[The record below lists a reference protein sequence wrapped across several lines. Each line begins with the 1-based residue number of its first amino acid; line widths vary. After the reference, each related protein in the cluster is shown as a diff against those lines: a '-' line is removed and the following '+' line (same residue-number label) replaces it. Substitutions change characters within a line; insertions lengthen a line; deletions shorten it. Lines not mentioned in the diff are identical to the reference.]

1 MLTFLSRSFL
11 RGLRPMKTFSLKP
24 LAFAALLAVCAAP
37 VLAQDDGVD
46 NTVPEILH
54 TQHALRAK
62 LDNPT
67 GEYSRF
73 SADDLAKMRHAQDQV
88 FRMLD
93 GVSSLDQLKEDQKIA
108 LSNALDQVKATLT
121 NNEGNRLICY
131 RERRMGTNLLEKR
144 CETVDEREAR
154 THDSQ
159 QQMQDM
165 AREVQ
170 TRSGG

>member
-1 MLTFLSRSFL
+1 
-11 RGLRPMKTFSLKP
+11 MKPFSLKP
-24 LAFAALLAVCAAP
+24 LAFAALMAICAAP
-37 VLAQDDGVD
+37 VLAATDDGVD
-46 NTVPEILH
+46 DTAAEILH

-73 SADDLAKMRHAQDQV
+73 SADDLSTMRRAQDKI

-93 GVSSLDQLKEDQKIA
+93 GVSSLDQLKEDQKIE

-121 NNEGNRLICY
+121 HNEGNRLICY
-131 RERRMGTNLLEKR
+131 RERRIGTNLLEKR

-154 THDSQ
+154 TKASEE
-159 QQMQDM
+159 QMREM
-165 AREVQ
+165 SREVQ

>member
-1 MLTFLSRSFL
+1 MLTFRFLPPVGLS
-11 RGLRPMKTFSLKP
+11 MKPFSLKP

-37 VLAQDDGVD
+37 VWAQDDGVD
-46 NTVPEILH
+46 DTVPEILH
-54 TQHALRAK
+54 TQHALRTK

-73 SADDLAKMRHAQDQV
+73 SPNDLATMRHAQDKI
-88 FRMLD
+88 FLMLD
-93 GVSSLDQLKEDQKIA
+93 GVTSLDQLKPDQKIE
-108 LSNALDQVKATLT
+108 LSNQLDQVKATLT

-131 RERRMGTNLLEKR
+131 RERRIGTNLLEKR

-154 THDSQ
+154 AHDSQ

-170 TRSGG
+170 NRSGG

>member
-1 MLTFLSRSFL
+1 MLTCEPLPQWTSTMN
-11 RGLRPMKTFSLKP
+11 PFSLKP
-24 LAFAALLAVCAAP
+24 LAFAALLAVCAP
-37 VLAQDDGVD
+37 VLAQDSGGDT
-46 NTVPEILH
+46 TVPQILQ
-54 TQHALRAK
+54 TQHALRTK

-73 SADDLAKMRHAQDQV
+73 SPDDLSKMRHAQDRIFQ
-88 FRMLD
+88 MLD
-93 GVSSLDQLKEDQKIA
+93 GVTSLDQLKEDQKIA
-108 LSNALDQVKATLT
+108 LSNELDQVKATLT

-131 RERRMGTNLLEKR
+131 RERRIGTNLLEKR

-154 THDSQ
+154 AHDSQ

-170 TRSGG
+170 NRSGG